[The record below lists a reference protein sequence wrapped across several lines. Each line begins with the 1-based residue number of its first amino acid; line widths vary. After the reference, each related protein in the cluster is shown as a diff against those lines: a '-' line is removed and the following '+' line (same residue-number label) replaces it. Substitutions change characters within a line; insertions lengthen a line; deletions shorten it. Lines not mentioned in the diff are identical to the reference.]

1 MAGIVDHDVEPAILG
16 DDLGDAGLY
25 GFVGRDIQLDGPEV
39 DASLGSIARNFG
51 DLRRVAPGRL
61 AHRGV
66 DGVAGLGERAGG
78 KRAEAARR
86 AGNDDNLFHDCNPS
100 M

>member
-1 MAGIVDHDVEPAILG
+1 MAGIVDQDVEPAILG
-16 DDLGDAGLY
+16 DDPDDAGLH
-25 GFVGRDIQLDGPEV
+25 GFAGRDIQLDDPEV
-39 DASLGSIARNFG
+39 DALLGGIARNFG
-51 DLRRVAPGRL
+51 DLRRVAAGRL

-66 DGVAGLGERAGG
+66 DGVPDLGERAGG